1 MQQHNPYLDASNAY
15 SNNKAAS
22 LSDPRTMEAQALMK
36 AAAKLDVV
44 RKALTDGQNVSVN
57 AIGEPLEYNKKLWI
71 VFADSM
77 ADASHD
83 LPQQLK
89 NNIASLAVFMLKK
102 TIDVMADPQPDKLA
116 TMIDINRQIASGL
129 MKTPPREQTATA
141 PASGATDAIENKREI
156 VDA

>member
-36 AAAKLDVV
+36 AAAKLDII
-44 RKALTDGQNVSVN
+44 RKLLREGQKLSVN
-57 AIGEPLEYNKKLWI
+57 AVGEPLEYNKKLWI

-77 ADASHD
+77 ADANHD

-102 TIDVMADPQPDKLA
+102 TIDVMADPQPEKLDA
-116 TMIDINRQIASGL
+116 MIEINRQIASGL
-129 MKTPPREQTATA
+129 MKTPPRQDK
-141 PASGATDAIENKREI
+141 PAEAGAGSGHAIENRREI

>member
-36 AAAKLDVV
+36 AATKLDLI
-44 RKALTDGQNVSVN
+44 RKNLREGVKMSVE

-77 ADASHD
+77 ADENHD

-102 TIDVMADPQPDKLA
+102 TLDVMADPQPAKLDV
-116 TMIDINRQIASGL
+116 MIDINRQIASGL
-129 MKTPPREQTATA
+129 MKTPPKENTDTAA
-141 PASGATDAIENKREI
+141 PASAEPAGAFDA
-156 VDA
+156 